1 MGAPLRISAIVT
13 LRASEPVESE
23 PIDALP
29 PGIRESGDGEVLTIR
44 PHGFAAEANSAARS
58 AGGEMLLFVNDAKP
72 ASARWLARL
81 TGAMERAG
89 TGAVGPRLI
98 DAAGTE
104 ETGRLLRPDRF
115 GPFGFTVEPMRGLG
129 SRTECDALAPA
140 CLLTPRALF
149 LELGGF
155 TESFGA
161 EFAVLDYCF
170 RVRGHGQR
178 VMVDAGATFERLA
191 VDASSTTGTTDR
203 REHDAFAARWRDAV
217 VPRDNLWPE
226 RSANMIRRDEAFE
239 SGYLRE
245 FTFVPDTTVLVH
257 GPAPAAPS
265 EFRSALYRTQG
276 SLRTIVW
283 ACEGAPPTGVET
295 AGDELAAAQR
305 LTERR
310 GDGYIA
316 FVRGDTVLG
325 PNWLGELIDALE
337 YAPETIAAT
346 VLPASEPLAA
356 AMPCSAD
363 ARCTL
368 VAPRFAPQD
377 LRLRCDLPLNDAL
390 GDWIARAVV
399 AGRNV
404 RRVRDAHTTA
414 GPAEVDGGFAAIWG
428 TPLENYRQPDPLRL
442 AAASPPWPEALAS
455 IVMLSWNAPH
465 FTEVAVASIR
475 EHTRMPYEIIVIDNG
490 SEPETLERLAQLQ
503 DVRIIYNA
511 KNTGFAYGC
520 NQGLAAARGT
530 HVVLLNNDVVVTAGW
545 LEALIDIQRRNPTV
559 GMSAPYSNHV
569 GGIQQIA
576 GVPYTEIADM
586 HAYAANRC
594 AELRGRSLRVNR
606 AVGFCLCISR
616 RVIDEIG
623 GLDPRYG
630 LGGFED
636 DDFCLRVRATGYEIA
651 LCADAFVHHFGEASF
666 KANQL
671 DASALFF
678 RNKAFF
684 ERRWGTVV
692 NPLAPDPKDAYDAH
706 AIIRRGFDRAT
717 DFVPLPEPVG
727 VSADWAG
734 PA

>member
-1 MGAPLRISAIVT
+1 MGVPLRISAIVA
-13 LRASEPVESE
+13 LRASEAGASE
-23 PIDALP
+23 PLDALSAD
-29 PGIRESGDGEVLTIR
+29 IREFGDGEVLSIG
-44 PHGFAAEANSAARS
+44 PYGYAEKANSAARS
-58 AGGEMLLFVNDAKP
+58 ATGELLLFINDAQP
-72 ASARWLARL
+72 ASPRWLARL
-81 TGAMERAG
+81 IGAIERAG

-104 ETGRLLRPDRF
+104 ETGRRLRPDRF
-115 GPFGFTVEPMRGLG
+115 GPTGFTVEPMRGLG

-155 TESFGA
+155 VESFGA
-161 EFAVLDYCF
+161 EFAIVDYCF
-170 RVRGHGQR
+170 RMREHGQR
-178 VMVDAGATFERLA
+178 VMVDAGATFERTA
-191 VDASSTTGTTDR
+191 TEADAFAGAEHR
-203 REHDAFAARWRDAV
+203 REHDAFAARWREAA

-226 RSANMIRRDEAFE
+226 RSANLIRRDEAFE

-265 EFRSALYRTQG
+265 EFRSALYHTQG

-283 ACEGAPPTGVET
+283 ACDGVPPAGVET
-295 AGDELAAAQR
+295 AADALTAAQR

-316 FVRGDTVLG
+316 FVRGDSVLG
-325 PNWLGELIDALE
+325 PNWLGELMDALE

-346 VLPASEPLAA
+346 IVPAGEPLAA

-377 LRLRCDLPLNDAL
+377 LRLRNDLPLNDAL

-404 RRVRDAHTTA
+404 RRVRDAHSIA
-414 GPAEVDGGFAAIWG
+414 GPAESDGGFAALWG
-428 TPLENYRQPDPLRL
+428 TPLESYRLPNPLRL
-442 AAASPPWPEALAS
+442 AATLPSLPEPLAS

-475 EHTRMPYEIIVIDNG
+475 AHTRMPYEIIVIDNG
-490 SEPETLERLAQLQ
+490 SEPETRKRLAQLQ
-503 DVRIIYNA
+503 GVRIIYNA

-530 HVVLLNNDVVVTAGW
+530 HVVLLNNDVVVTDGW
-545 LEALIDIQRRNPTV
+545 LEALIDIQQRNPTV

-576 GVPYTEIADM
+576 EVPYTDIAGLP
-586 HAYAANRC
+586 AFAANRSG
-594 AELRGRSLRVNR
+594 ELRGHSLRVNR

-616 RVIDEIG
+616 RVIEEIG

-636 DDFCLRVRATGYEIA
+636 DDFCLRVRAAGYEIA
-651 LCADAFVHHFGEASF
+651 LCADSFVHHFGEASF

-692 NPLAPDPKDAYDAH
+692 NPLAPDPKDAYDAR
-706 AIIRRGFDRAT
+706 AIIRRGFDRAN

-727 VSADWAG
+727 VSADWVG

>member
-13 LRASEPVESE
+13 LRTSEAGARQTLEALGADMRE
-23 PIDALP
+23 FGDA
-29 PGIRESGDGEVLTIR
+29 EVLSIP
-44 PHGFAAEANSAARS
+44 PHGYAAEANSTARS
-58 AGGEMLLFVNDAKP
+58 AAGEMLLFVNDAKP

-81 TGAMERAG
+81 IGAIERAG
-89 TGAVGPRLI
+89 TGAVGPRLS

-115 GPFGFTVEPMRGLG
+115 GRFGFSVEPMRGLG

-140 CLLTPRALF
+140 CVLTPRALF

-155 TESFGA
+155 TETLGV
-161 EFAVLDYCF
+161 EFAMLDYCF
-170 RVRGHGQR
+170 RVREHGQR
-178 VMVDAGATFERLA
+178 VMVDAGATFERLVLDA
-191 VDASSTTGTTDR
+191 VSTTDADDR
-203 REHDAFAARWRDAV
+203 AEREAFGSRWREAI

-226 RSANMIRRDEAFE
+226 RSANTIRRDEVFE
-239 SGYLRE
+239 SGYLRA
-245 FTFVPDTTVLVH
+245 FTFVPETTVLVH

-265 EFRSALYRTQG
+265 DFRSALYRTQG
-276 SLRTIVW
+276 SLREIVW
-283 ACEGAPPTGVET
+283 ACDDAPPPRVEA
-295 AGDELAAAQR
+295 AGDTLTAAQR

-310 GDGYIA
+310 GDRYVA

-325 PNWLGELIDALE
+325 PNWLGELIDTLE

-346 VLPASEPLAA
+346 VLPPGESLAA
-356 AMPCSAD
+356 AMPCSVD

-368 VAPRFAPQD
+368 IAPRFAPQD
-377 LRLRCDLPLNDAL
+377 LRLRNDLPLNDAL

-404 RRVRDAHTTA
+404 RPVRDAHTTVGA
-414 GPAEVDGGFAAIWG
+414 AESDGGFAAHWG
-428 TPLENYRQPDPLRL
+428 APLENYRLPDPQRL
-442 AAASPPWPEALAS
+442 AAKLPPWPEPLAS

-465 FTEVAVASIR
+465 FTEVAIASIR
-475 EHTRMPYEIIVIDNG
+475 EHTRTPYEIIVIDNG
-490 SEPETLERLAQLQ
+490 SEPQTLARLKQLE

-530 HVVLLNNDVVVTAGW
+530 HVVLLNNDVVVTGGW
-545 LEALIDIQRRNPTV
+545 LEAMIDIQRRNPTV

-576 GVPYTEIADM
+576 GKPYSDLADLP
-586 HAYAANRC
+586 AFAAQRST
-594 AELRGRSLRVNR
+594 ELRGRSLRVNR

-616 RVIDEIG
+616 HVIDEVG

-636 DDFCLRVRATGYEIA
+636 DDFCLRVRAAGYEIA
-651 LCADAFVHHFGEASF
+651 ICADSFVHHFGEASF

-684 ERRWGTVV
+684 ERRWGTTV
-692 NPLAPDPKDAYDAH
+692 NPLAPDPKDAYDAR
-706 AIIRRGFDRAT
+706 AIIRRGFDRAN
-717 DFVPLPEPVG
+717 DFVKLPEPVG
-727 VSADWAG
+727 VSADWTG